1 MGKNDDFINLFWNC
15 LTFRYAL
22 FCLLFKG
29 NEYETLHRI
38 LTPSEEIAFTAQPKI
53 NSNSQVLRYGR
64 SIFCLPHW
72 PKISVFWF
80 GVRSQWNFKST
91 RDYAKFF
98 DPSGLL
104 MYYKDSKKLRP
115 LFYPRN
121 KIHGPIYFKA
131 KNTYANVFENPEYS
145 T

>member
-1 MGKNDDFINLFWNC
+1 MLSVNLKVM
-15 LTFRYAL
+15 TIR
-22 FCLLFKG
+22 
-29 NEYETLHRI
+29 
-38 LTPSEEIAFTAQPKI
+38 
-53 NSNSQVLRYGR
+53 V
-64 SIFCLPHW
+64 
-72 PKISVFWF
+72 
-80 GVRSQWNFKST
+80 KST

-131 KNTYANVFENPEYS
+131 KNTTNGIVTNDIKVDTTIVLAILSTTFFGEYIEP
-145 T
+145 TR